1 MIIGMV
7 EFKSTI
13 LLFGFYLSNLFLC
26 FFSVLL
32 WMNRVFF
39 MVPFYFFLVGLLTII
54 IFVIFG
60 YILGFIESSL
70 FCLSLSSN
78 DIYSCMYKNP
88 KTVHIYF
95 SSLSLHAIFVTYLMY
110 KCNIFTFYLNCSLFL
125 KMTIYFKNLYIYPCV
140 KFSLCS
146 SFFCIDPGFHQV

>member
-1 MIIGMV
+1 MV

-13 LLFGFYLSNLFLC
+13 LLFGFYLFSLFLC
-26 FFSVLL
+26 FLFCFALDEPS
-32 WMNRVFF
+32 FF

-54 IFVIFG
+54 IFVILG
-60 YILGFIESSL
+60 YTLEFIESSL

-110 KCNIFTFYLNCSLFL
+110 KCNIITFYLNCSLFL
-125 KMTIYFKNLYIYPCV
+125 KMTIFFKNLYIYPCV